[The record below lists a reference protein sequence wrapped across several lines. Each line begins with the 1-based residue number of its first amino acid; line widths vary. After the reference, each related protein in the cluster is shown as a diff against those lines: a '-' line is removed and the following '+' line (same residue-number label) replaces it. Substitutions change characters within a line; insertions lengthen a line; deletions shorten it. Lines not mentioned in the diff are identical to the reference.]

1 MFEHARF
8 PVNRETL
15 RSFLGPTA
23 KRISSPHKHASSAR
37 MGTLTRTAIGITSKT
52 VRNEKQNEKDK
63 ESRMKRHMSTKERE
77 KMMSF

>member
-23 KRISSPHKHASSAR
+23 KRISSPHKHASNAG
-37 MGTLTRTAIGITSKT
+37 MGPLTRTAIGIISKT
-52 VRNEKQNEKDK
+52 EKTETRKKDRGGK
-63 ESRMKRHMSTKERE
+63 ENRMQDVKERE
-77 KMMSF
+77 KA